1 MTVPFPLSDAFSEYI
16 QSLEDR
22 IEELRRTLD
31 QTTADLGYL
40 GDRLAFSANIS
51 SVTLPCEI
59 VSGDNE
65 VITCSFGPSNRRFA
79 LEQYFGIEGDID
91 RLPDWLK
98 VAPEFFQVSNALAA
112 AVAPDFPLIFH
123 GLDSEPPEGT
133 ITAVDL
139 QPSGCLVTFYIDDGS
154 DTFSAPNVREAWT
167 YDSADGE
174 APVYAVTYVKPD
186 VKVECA
192 E

>member
-1 MTVPFPLSDAFSEYI
+1 MTVPFPLSDGFSEYI

-40 GDRLAFSANIS
+40 GDRLAFSAGVSGI
-51 SVTLPCEI
+51 TLPCEI

-65 VITCSFGPSNRRFA
+65 LITCSFGPSSRRFA
-79 LEQYFGIEGDID
+79 LEQYRGIEGDIE

-98 VAPEFFQVSNALAA
+98 AAPQLFEVSNSLAA
-112 AVAPDFPLIFH
+112 AIAPESPLVFH
-123 GLDSEPPEGT
+123 GLDTEPPEGT
-133 ITAVDL
+133 ITGVDL
-139 QPSGCLVTFYIDDGS
+139 EPSGCLVTFYFDDGS
-154 DTFSAPNVREAWT
+154 DNFAAPNVREAWT
-167 YDSADGE
+167 FSGSDGE
-174 APVYAVTYVKPD
+174 ASVYAVTYVKPD
-186 VKVECA
+186 VRVECA